1 MGVSSE
7 AFTSLTD
14 RGGNGCR
21 GDAPLKEPPIA
32 SSPRYPGTEDKTPIL
47 SPEMAAFLE
56 PARRAIGAATTD
68 VIVTAAFVAKQR
80 SKRGRLPVM
89 TYALVPELLA
99 NPTAILAQGNRR
111 VLLFL
116 RSGELWSAVVKTTQ
130 DGQRNYLLNFR
141 RSNRD
146 DARRLLARD
155 RLVFGDAGELDW

>member
-1 MGVSSE
+1 
-7 AFTSLTD
+7 
-14 RGGNGCR
+14 
-21 GDAPLKEPPIA
+21 
-32 SSPRYPGTEDKTPIL
+32 
-47 SPEMAAFLE
+47 MAAFLGRQTPVGEIVAGQLSE